1 MTLAMTAEDIFSH
14 VQQMPA
20 KERIRF
26 FSLIA
31 TSAFKED
38 STHEEVFG
46 HLKNTRFS
54 AEQAAEYLE
63 VSLPTLRRYV
73 QSGRLKPSHIVG
85 RSQLFSTADLR
96 RLKIKRA

>member
-1 MTLAMTAEDIFSH
+1 MPNLQKTLMSKVDM
-14 VQQMPA
+14 QP
-20 KERIRF
+20 
-26 FSLIA
+26 
-31 TSAFKED
+31 
-38 STHEEVFG
+38 HELVFG

-54 AEQAAEYLE
+54 EEQAAEYLE

-73 QSGRLKPSHIVG
+73 QSGRLKPSHVVG

>member
-1 MTLAMTAEDIFSH
+1 M
-14 VQQMPA
+14 QMRLKALMSQVDCQP
-20 KERIRF
+20 
-26 FSLIA
+26 
-31 TSAFKED
+31 
-38 STHEEVFG
+38 HELVFG

-63 VSLPTLRRYV
+63 VSQPTLRRYV
-73 QSGRLKPSHIVG
+73 QSGRLKPSHVVG

>member
-1 MTLAMTAEDIFSH
+1 MH
-14 VQQMPA
+14 VLPNLPLSCANMQ
-20 KERIRF
+20 
-26 FSLIA
+26 
-31 TSAFKED
+31 
-38 STHEEVFG
+38 THEEVFG

-85 RSQLFSTADLR
+85 RSQVFSTADLR
-96 RLKIKRA
+96 RLKMKRA

>member
-38 STHEEVFG
+38 STHVEVFG

>member
-1 MTLAMTAEDIFSH
+1 MQALPNGPLSWVDM
-14 VQQMPA
+14 Q
-20 KERIRF
+20 
-26 FSLIA
+26 
-31 TSAFKED
+31 
-38 STHEEVFG
+38 THEEVFG

-54 AEQAAEYLE
+54 AEEAVEYLE

-85 RSQLFSTADLR
+85 RSHLFATADLR

>member
-1 MTLAMTAEDIFSH
+1 MH
-14 VQQMPA
+14 VLPKALLSRVDMQ
-20 KERIRF
+20 
-26 FSLIA
+26 
-31 TSAFKED
+31 
-38 STHEEVFG
+38 THEAVFG
-46 HLKNTRFS
+46 HLKNTRFP

-73 QSGRLKPSHIVG
+73 QSGRLKPSHVVG

>member
-1 MTLAMTAEDIFSH
+1 
-14 VQQMPA
+14 MPA
-20 KERIRF
+20 LQKNLM
-26 FSLIA
+26 S
-31 TSAFKED
+31 KVD
-38 STHEEVFG
+38 MQPHELVFG

>member
-1 MTLAMTAEDIFSH
+1 MYVLPKALLSRVDM
-14 VQQMPA
+14 Q
-20 KERIRF
+20 
-26 FSLIA
+26 
-31 TSAFKED
+31 
-38 STHEEVFG
+38 THEEVFG

-54 AEQAAEYLE
+54 GEQAAEYLE